1 MKIEIDGS
9 RARSVVDAATEY
21 VVVAVMVLIAYSRSV
36 ASTSASC
43 AGAGL
48 RWGIARADASLR
60 WSVTRASASLR
71 WGVTRTGRTSETIG
85 AVLTGQTARRLT
97 RRTWHGLVG
106 RRLDVSL
113 VAVLLAPLVAVGTHW
128 WTVRTVGYVQIR
140 DWTIGTWDG
149 TDPQTAVFL
158 AVAVLLAAAA
168 CSVYYNSGLL
178 PTAVLV
184 AGPVFGVAFARYGL
198 TLDHY
203 GTVGLA
209 NATGIGLLLAAGFA
223 APIAVSGFVLGTAL
237 RRVVATLRGGN
248 GSLSAPEGI

>member
-9 RARSVVDAATEY
+9 RARSAVDAATEY
-21 VVVAVMVLIAYSRSV
+21 AVVAVMVLIAYSRTV
-36 ASTSASC
+36 VSTSASW
-43 AGAGL
+43 AG
-48 RWGIARADASLR
+48 ASLR
-60 WSVTRASASLR
+60 WSLARAGASVDWSVSRVKRASETTRAL
-71 WGVTRTGRTSETIG
+71 
-85 AVLTGQTARRLT
+85 LTGQTARDLT

-140 DWTIGTWDG
+140 DWTVGTWNG
-149 TDPQTAVFL
+149 TDPQVAVFL
-158 AVAVLLAAAA
+158 AVAVLLAAAV

-178 PTAVLV
+178 PTTVLV

-223 APIAVSGFVLGTAL
+223 APIAAAGFVLGTAL